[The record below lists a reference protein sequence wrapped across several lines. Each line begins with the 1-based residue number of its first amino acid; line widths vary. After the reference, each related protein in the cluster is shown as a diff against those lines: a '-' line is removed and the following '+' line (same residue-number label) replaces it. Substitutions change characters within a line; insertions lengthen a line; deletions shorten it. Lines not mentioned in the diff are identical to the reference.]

1 MVQGLQAGDPA
12 RAEVWVEVKV
22 KAEAGWADR
31 LQQVRA
37 EIVSAQ
43 VVEQWLLMLS
53 DSLVIRKYAKNAA
66 QE

>member
-12 RAEVWVEVKV
+12 LAEVWVEVKV